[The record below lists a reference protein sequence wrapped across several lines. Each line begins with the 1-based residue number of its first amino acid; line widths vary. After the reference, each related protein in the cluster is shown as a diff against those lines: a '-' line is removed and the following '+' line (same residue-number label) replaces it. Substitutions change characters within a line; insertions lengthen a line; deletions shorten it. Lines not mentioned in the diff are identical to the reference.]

1 MTWVSQNVSLVAQLT
16 LNHLLISLIPIVLGT
31 FAGAALARVLPGK
44 SAAVA
49 AVLLSAVFAIPSL
62 ALFVLLPTL
71 LGTPLLGPTNVII
84 ALTIYAVST
93 VYFAARATF
102 SSLDT
107 ATLRISQA
115 QGFSAWQRFVHVE
128 LPLASPGLL
137 AAMRVVAASTISL
150 ASIGAVVGVKNLG
163 YLFLDGFQRRIP
175 EEIVTGIVITA
186 LLALL
191 FDISIA
197 LISRRISP
205 WQRSTQN
212 EMRLGHV

>member
-1 MTWVSQNVSLVAQLT
+1 MTWISQNLSLIAVLT

-31 FAGAALARVLPGK
+31 FTGAALARVLPGK
-44 SAAVA
+44 SAGVA

-62 ALFVLLPTL
+62 ALFVLLPAI

-93 VYFAARATF
+93 VFFAARATF
-102 SSLDT
+102 NSVDT

-115 QGFSAWQRFVHVE
+115 QGFSAWQQFVHVE
-128 LPLASPGLL
+128 LPLATPGLL

-186 LLALL
+186 LLALM
-191 FDISIA
+191 FDLAIA
-197 LISRRISP
+197 LISRQISP
-205 WQRSTQN
+205 WQRSARNQ
-212 EMRLGHV
+212 MRPAHV